1 VITVSADPIAAYER
15 DQDRRGLAL
24 TTIDKRTRCLRLF
37 EREVGLNPKRQT
49 IERWLD
55 GRGLSNKSRAVWLS
69 HLSCFYKWAVE
80 EGHVREDPTARIRP
94 PKLRRKLPRPIP
106 DDHLEKALA
115 NATPVLRCWLLL
127 GAYAGLR
134 CQEIAGLSREDV
146 LVSDGLLRVTE
157 AKGGHER
164 LVPLHPEVLEAL
176 ELYGLPER
184 GAIFR
189 ARTLRR
195 VTPGEVSHKL
205 GDFLHGLGIPSTPH
219 ALRHWFGTRLLA
231 TTHDLR
237 VVQETMG
244 HRDVTSTAIYA
255 DWDRAAA
262 KEGVAALGVTT

>member
-1 VITVSADPIAAYER
+1 MRDLIDAYTR
-15 DQDRRGLAL
+15 DQERRGLSPN
-24 TTIDKRTRCLRLF
+24 TIDKRGRCLRLF
-37 EREVGLNPKRQT
+37 ERELGLHPSRQA

-55 GRGLSNKSRAVWLS
+55 GRGLCAKSRAVWLS
-69 HLSCFYKWAVE
+69 HLSCFFTWAAE
-80 EGHVREDPTARIRP
+80 EGHLREDPTARIRP

-106 DDHLEKALA
+106 DEHLEKALA
-115 NATPVLRCWLLL
+115 NSTPLFRCWLLL

-146 LVSDGLLRVTE
+146 LGSEGLLRVTE

-176 ELYGLPER
+176 DLLPMPER
-184 GAIFR
+184 GPLFR
-189 ARTLRR
+189 NRSARR
-195 VTPGEVSHKL
+195 VSPGDVSHRL
-205 GDFLHGLGIPSTPH
+205 GDFLHSLGITSTPH

-262 KEGVAALGVTT
+262 KAGVLAL